1 MFPLADT
8 HCHLDFRAFD
18 SDRQVVVSSASA
30 NGISKI
36 LNPGINIDSSRVAAE
51 IAAAY
56 PVVFA
61 AIGVHPNDG
70 NSWGLTTLGVI
81 RELAKNPKVR
91 AIGEIGL
98 DYYRN
103 YSPRALQK
111 EIFQAQL
118 DLAAELSLPVV
129 IHNRNADVDMF
140 PMLRKWQSEL
150 VSSRSPLAERPG
162 VLHSFS
168 SDLEHASRAVSMNF
182 FIGITGPVTF
192 KKAEILREIVREIPL
207 KSLLIET
214 DAPFLTPQ
222 PHRGKR
228 NEPSHVRFIAGK
240 IAEIKAISIEEV
252 GQVTSENAERLFEW

>member
-18 SDRQVVVSSASA
+18 SDRQVVISRASA
-30 NGISKI
+30 DGIRKI
-36 LNPGINIDSSRVAAE
+36 LNPGINVDSSRAAVG
-51 IAAAY
+51 IASAY

-70 NSWGLTTLGVI
+70 NSWGLTTLSTM
-81 RELAKNPKVR
+81 RELSKNPKVR

-98 DYYRN
+98 DYYRD
-103 YSPRALQK
+103 YSPRELQK
-111 EIFQAQL
+111 EIFEAQL

-129 IHNRNADVDMF
+129 IHNRNADVDML
-140 PMLRKWQSEL
+140 PILDDWQSEL
-150 VSSRSPLAERPG
+150 VGSRNPLAERPG

-168 SDLEHASRAVSMNF
+168 SDLENARRAVAKNF
-182 FIGITGPVTF
+182 MIGITGPVTF
-192 KKAEILREIVREIPL
+192 KKAENLREIVREIPL

-240 IAEIKAISIEEV
+240 IAEVKAISIEEV

>member
-1 MFPLADT
+1 VFPLADT

-18 SDRQVVVSSASA
+18 SDRQVVISRASA
-30 NGISKI
+30 DGIRKI
-36 LNPGINIDSSRVAAE
+36 LNPGINVDSSRAAVG

-70 NSWGLTTLGVI
+70 NSWGLTTLSI
-81 RELAKNPKVR
+81 MRELAKNPKVR

-98 DYYRN
+98 DYYRD
-103 YSPRALQK
+103 YSPRELQK

-129 IHNRNADVDMF
+129 IHNRNADVDML
-140 PMLRKWQSEL
+140 PILDDWQSEL
-150 VSSRSPLAERPG
+150 VSSRNPLAKRPG

-168 SDLEHASRAVSMNF
+168 GDLQSARRAVSWNF
-182 FIGITGPVTF
+182 FLGITGPVTF
-192 KKAEILREIVREIPL
+192 KKADALREIVREIPIE
-207 KSLLIET
+207 SLLIET
-214 DAPFLTPQ
+214 DAPFLTPH

-240 IAEIKAISIEEV
+240 IAEVKAISVDEV